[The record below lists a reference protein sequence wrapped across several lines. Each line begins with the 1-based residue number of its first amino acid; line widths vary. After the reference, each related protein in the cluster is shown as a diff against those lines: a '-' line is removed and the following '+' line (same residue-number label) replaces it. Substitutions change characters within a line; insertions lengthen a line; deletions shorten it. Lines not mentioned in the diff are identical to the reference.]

1 MDQNPKQTV
10 GFPPKSGPFDD
21 LRVLDLTRVLA
32 GPYATMILGDLGAE
46 IIKVEQPE
54 IGDEARGF
62 GPFQN
67 DFSLYFMSVNRGKKS
82 ITLNLKTDQGQQI
95 FHDLLAKCDVL
106 VENFRAGTMAK
117 LGLGYDQLRE
127 KYPGLIYAAC
137 SGFGQTGPY
146 ANRGAYDMIIQAMG
160 GILSITG
167 EPDQPPV
174 RVGTSIGDITS
185 ALFTTIGVLSA
196 LHHRQKTGKGQLV
209 DVGMLDC
216 QVSIL
221 ENALV
226 RYFSSGEVP
235 KPLGRRHPAITPFEV
250 FESKDGY
257 VVIAIGNDQ
266 LWQRFCQHVDRSDL
280 VDDPRFKNN
289 SSRTNNHSELRAI
302 MNKVLSQ
309 KDTVR
314 WVEELAKIG
323 VPCGPVNTI
332 DKVVEDPQIRARD
345 MIVDLSTQFAGKVQ
359 IPGIPVKL
367 SQTPGQVDEPAPML
381 GQHTEEVLANLL
393 GIPKTEIHNLQKLG
407 II

>member
-10 GFPPKSGPFDD
+10 GFPSKSGPFDD

-127 KYPGLIYAAC
+127 KYPRLIYAAC

-185 ALFTTIGVLSA
+185 ALFTTIGILSA

-289 SSRTNNHSELRAI
+289 ASRTNNHSELRAI

-309 KDTVR
+309 KDTAR

-345 MIVDLSTQFAGKVQ
+345 MIVDLSTHFAGKVQ